1 MSRFNPLAPPFPSR
15 LLEEIELARERTR
28 QLASR
33 DRQLHFTTDP
43 EGHVVVELRT
53 LDGRLVGVVPA
64 SAALDI
70 INGADLDAALRRAT
84 STDPSCEP

>member
-1 MSRFNPLAPPFPSR
+1 M
-15 LLEEIELARERTR
+15 
-28 QLASR
+28 
-33 DRQLHFTTDP
+33 
-43 EGHVVVELRT
+43 VELRT

-84 STDPSCEP
+84 STDLSCEP